1 LKDDRLIEKISRIA
15 FEVGPVYASR
25 QFEKLVNEMA
35 RREFSRY
42 NKRQK

>member
-1 LKDDRLIEKISRIA
+1 MENCDVKDDKLIERISRIA

-35 RREFSRY
+35 RREFAR
-42 NKRQK
+42 